1 MTIAETDEQA
11 PCHVPGGARVRVR
24 HAVSPTPLAECARL
38 VQKCPNVRPDV
49 IERPENLR
57 LEDFHGIVTR
67 APEMAPLFQRIRR
80 VAAADCAV
88 LVRGES
94 GSGKELVARAIHA
107 LSGRA
112 RAPFRAINCA
122 TLSPTLLE
130 SELFGHVRGAFTG
143 AIRDHRGL
151 FREAHGGTVFLDE
164 VAEMPLD
171 IQARLLRVL
180 EEKTFFP
187 VGGTTPVTVDVRI
200 VSASNRALRRAVAAG
215 RFRDDLR
222 YRLRVVPLFL
232 PPLRARTGDV
242 EALVWHFVDRFNA
255 RGMGRVDGVARRAMD
270 ALRAYPWPGN
280 VRELRNVVE
289 HAFIVGE
296 DAIVDLDDLPP
307 ELRGE
312 APPDDEMPAPTP
324 LRQLERERIVAA
336 LAKHRGRRA
345 RAAAELGMSRT
356 TLWSKLQKY
365 QLA

>member
-1 MTIAETDEQA
+1 MSSDILK
-11 PCHVPGGARVRVR
+11 HPG
-24 HAVSPTPLAECARL
+24 
-38 VQKCPNVRPDV
+38 
-49 IERPENLR
+49 NLR
-57 LEDFHGIVTR
+57 LETFQGIVTR
-67 APEMAPLFQRIRR
+67 APEMDPVFQRIRR
-80 VAAADCAV
+80 VARADCAV

-107 LSGRA
+107 LSPRA
-112 RAPFRAINCA
+112 AAPFRAINCA

-143 AIRDHRGL
+143 AVRDHRGL
-151 FREAHGGTVFLDE
+151 FKQANGGTVFLDE

-200 VSASNRALRRAVAAG
+200 LSASNRALRRAVAAG

-232 PPLRARTGDV
+232 PPLRQRTGDV
-242 EALVWHFVDRFNA
+242 EGLVWYFVDVFTA
-255 RGMGRVDGVARRAMD
+255 RGLGRVDGVTRRAMD
-270 ALRAYPWPGN
+270 ALRAYAWPGN

-296 DAIVDLDDLPP
+296 DPIVDLEDMPP

-312 APPDDEMPAPTP
+312 EPPEDAPAVDRPWRE
-324 LRQLERERIVAA
+324 RERERILAA
-336 LAKHRGRRA
+336 LAKHRGRKGL
-345 RAAAELGMSRT
+345 AAAELGMSRT
-356 TLWSKLQKY
+356 TLWSKLQKL

>member
-1 MTIAETDEQA
+1 M
-11 PCHVPGGARVRVR
+11 
-24 HAVSPTPLAECARL
+24 S
-38 VQKCPNVRPDV
+38 PDV
-49 IERPENLR
+49 ISHPENLGLR
-57 LEDFHGIVTR
+57 NFHGIVTR
-67 APEMAPLFQRIRR
+67 APEMDPLFQRIRR
-80 VAAADCAV
+80 VAQADCAV

-107 LSGRA
+107 LSRRA
-112 RAPFRAINCA
+112 EAPFRAINCA

-143 AIRDHRGL
+143 AVRDHRGL
-151 FREAHGGTVFLDE
+151 FKQANGGTVFLDE

-180 EEKTFFP
+180 EDKTFFP
-187 VGGTTPVTVDVRI
+187 VGATTSVSVDVRI

-232 PPLRARTGDV
+232 PPLRQRSGDV
-242 EALVWHFVDRFNA
+242 EGLVWHFIDRFTA
-255 RGMGRVDGVARRAMD
+255 DGMGRIERVTRRAMD
-270 ALRAYPWPGN
+270 ALQAYPWPGN
-280 VRELRNVVE
+280 VRELRNVIE

-296 DAIVDLDDLPP
+296 DAILDLEDMPP

-312 APPDDEMPAPTP
+312 APPEDEPAVDGSW
-324 LRQLERERIVAA
+324 RQYERDRIVAA
-336 LAKHRGRRA
+336 LKKHKGRKGL
-345 RAAAELGMSRT
+345 AAAELGMSRT
-356 TLWSKLQKY
+356 TLWSKLQKF

>member
-1 MTIAETDEQA
+1 MRSDIIA
-11 PCHVPGGARVRVR
+11 H
-24 HAVSPTPLAECARL
+24 
-38 VQKCPNVRPDV
+38 
-49 IERPENLR
+49 PESLH
-57 LEDFHGIVTR
+57 LQTFHGIVTR
-67 APEMAPLFQRIRR
+67 APEMDPVFQRVRR
-80 VAAADCAV
+80 VARADCAV

-107 LSGRA
+107 LSRRA
-112 RAPFRAINCA
+112 QAPFRAINCA

-143 AIRDHRGL
+143 AVRDHRGL
-151 FREAHGGTVFLDE
+151 FKQANGGSVFLDE

-187 VGGTTPVTVDVRI
+187 VGATTPVTVDVRI

-232 PPLRARTGDV
+232 PPLRQRSGDI
-242 EALVWHFVDRFNA
+242 EGLVWHFIDQFTA
-255 RGMGRVDGVARRAMD
+255 QGMGRVEGIARGAME
-270 ALRAYPWPGN
+270 ALRDYPWPGN
-280 VRELRNVVE
+280 VRELRNVIE

-296 DAIVDLDDLPP
+296 DAILDLEDMPP

-312 APPDDEMPAPTP
+312 APPDDEPVVGTP
-324 LRQLERERIVAA
+324 WRRRERDRILEA
-336 LAKHRGRRA
+336 LAKHKGRKGL
-345 RAAAELGMSRT
+345 AAAELGISRT
-356 TLWSKLQKY
+356 TLWSKLQKF

>member
-1 MTIAETDEQA
+1 M
-11 PCHVPGGARVRVR
+11 
-24 HAVSPTPLAECARL
+24 
-38 VQKCPNVRPDV
+38 
-49 IERPENLR
+49 
-57 LEDFHGIVTR
+57 VTR
-67 APEMAPLFQRIRR
+67 APEMEPVFQLVRR
-80 VAAADCAV
+80 VARADCAV

-107 LSGRA
+107 LSARA
-112 RAPFRAINCA
+112 AAPFRAINCA

-143 AIRDHRGL
+143 AVRDHRGL
-151 FREAHGGTVFLDE
+151 FKQAHGGTVFLDE

-232 PPLRARTGDV
+232 PPLRRRTGDV
-242 EALVWHFVDRFNA
+242 EGLLWHFIDRFTA
-255 RGMGRVDGVARRAMD
+255 QGMGHIEGVTRRALD
-270 ALRAYPWPGN
+270 ALRSYPWPGN

-296 DAIVDLDDLPP
+296 DAILDLEDMPP

-312 APPDDEMPAPTP
+312 APPEDEPVA
-324 LRQLERERIVAA
+324 ERVWDRTERDRIVEA
-336 LAKHRGRRA
+336 LMKHKGRKG
-345 RAAAELGMSRT
+345 RAAAELGISRT
-356 TLWSKLQKY
+356 TLWSKLKEL
-365 QLA
+365 QLS